1 MLGGWGEFALVVL
14 GVVEVD
20 VADRVTVAGVGGGPV
35 VVGDDG
41 DGLCGVSGSDADPAS
56 AAEVD
61 GAFVADFELVDGG
74 VVLDGQV
81 LGPAEM
87 FCAGPGLVR
96 GAAAQRAVPAA
107 GVVVLAV
114 ALEQGLQL
122 G

>member
-14 GVVEVD
+14 GVVEVDVADRVTVAGVGGGPGVVGGD

-74 VVLDGQV
+74 VVLGGQV

-96 GAAAQRAVPAA
+96 GAAAQ
-107 GVVVLAV
+107 
-114 ALEQGLQL
+114 
-122 G
+122 